1 MPTKKAP
8 APEMQ
13 MSPDELAEL
22 RAAAAAVGQQD
33 FMLGHVLDLLILHMG
48 HAHGLDLATED
59 ARLADEERQ
68 AARDEED
75 ARLKTEAEALAS
87 KRVAEDAIERT
98 PEQQVA
104 LASARAS
111 EDAQITAD
119 TEALAKK
126 RAEEDALASG
136 QPAAEGALHAS

>member
-22 RAAAAAVGQQD
+22 RAAAAAVGRQD
-33 FMLGHVLDLLILHMG
+33 VQLGRVLDLLILHLG
-48 HAHGLDLATED
+48 HAHGLDPATED
-59 ARLADEERQ
+59 ARLAAEARQ

-75 ARLKTEAEALAS
+75 ARLKAEAEALAQ
-87 KRVAEDAIERT
+87 K
-98 PEQQVA
+98 
-104 LASARAS
+104 RAS
-111 EDAQITAD
+111 EDAIPREPEQQTALATARAAEDEQIKAD
-119 TEALAKK
+119 ADALAKK

-136 QPAAEGALHAS
+136 QPAAEGA